1 MNDLAVNFFRGVM
14 VVFSKLPLKVHYFL
28 ADVFTWFIKRIM
40 KYRADVI
47 LVNLAKSFPDLKY
60 WDLRKICNDYYEH
73 LGEIIAEA
81 IWFSGS
87 SYSRL
92 RKSGIVKVV
101 NPEVVSEAYDNSPSV
116 TVLST
121 HCGNWEILGGLLGY
135 ETLSGEKFSFGE
147 KDITVVYKKLKNNI
161 SDRVFALNRVAP
173 LEEVGVECEVESMN
187 ILRYAIRNKGQ
198 KRVYIYPTDQA
209 PYRQASAHSIGMFMN
224 QETNAM
230 LGSAILASKLS
241 HAVVYMKLKRV
252 RKGYYEMSFV
262 EICRDASKVNPEDI
276 MRKYYDLLEA
286 EINETP
292 CNWLWSHKR
301 WK

>member
-1 MNDLAVNFFRGVM
+1 M

-161 SDRVFALNRVAP
+161 SDRVFALNRVQSRSGAYCRSNP
-173 LEEVGVECEVESMN
+173 PSTIARQSPIEGFSGMAVATLPRFPQRHTRGLEKPAQVS
-187 ILRYAIRNKGQ
+187 
-198 KRVYIYPTDQA
+198 
-209 PYRQASAHSIGMFMN
+209 
-224 QETNAM
+224 
-230 LGSAILASKLS
+230 LG
-241 HAVVYMKLKRV
+241 
-252 RKGYYEMSFV
+252 
-262 EICRDASKVNPEDI
+262 
-276 MRKYYDLLEA
+276 
-286 EINETP
+286 
-292 CNWLWSHKR
+292 
-301 WK
+301 